1 MQSTLSSLAMVFVLS
16 NLGCTAGPVEDAG
29 VQGYPHDDVL
39 RVHHVQM
46 KGTHN
51 SYHLIGEVDA
61 DPWRY
66 DHAPLDVQLAEQG
79 VRGFELDLTYD
90 AETDTYPVFHLALVD
105 ANTNCA
111 TFDVCLE
118 TLATWSRAHRGHAPL
133 LVQIETKDEDS
144 AEDIDAY
151 LAGIEAIVDDALG
164 ELVLRPDDVQGDHP
178 TLADA
183 LAAEGWPTLAVARG
197 RIVLFLDGG
206 RAASAYARGDTDLS
220 GRAMFV
226 RGREGTPIA
235 AISKFDEPVGNEAAI
250 AEAVLANRLVRTR
263 ADTDGNEAR
272 AMDTSRF
279 EAALASGAH
288 LVSTD
293 FPAENPYVDYFVD
306 IADGAPARCNPLTA
320 PEECTSLAIEDPD
333 LLAL

>member
-1 MQSTLSSLAMVFVLS
+1 MRRTSLVLS
-16 NLGCTAGPVEDAG
+16 LTALFAVSCTGGVDDAG
-29 VQGYPHDDVL
+29 VASYPLDDVL

-79 VRGFELDLTYD
+79 VRGFEIDLTYD
-90 AETDTYPVFHLALVD
+90 ATTDTYPVFHIALVD
-105 ANTNCA
+105 ENTNCA
-111 TFDVCLE
+111 TLDVCLG
-118 TLATWSRAHRGHAPL
+118 TLATWSRAHRGHVPL

-144 AEDIDAY
+144 TEDIDAY
-151 LAGIEAIVDDALG
+151 LAGIEAIVEAELG
-164 ELVLRPDDVQGDHP
+164 ELVLTPDDVQGDHA
-178 TLADA
+178 TLAEAIETD
-183 LAAEGWPTLAVARG
+183 GWPTLAVARG
-197 RIVLFLDGG
+197 RVILFLDGG
-206 RAASAYARGDTDLS
+206 RAATAYARDDTDLS
-220 GRAMFV
+220 DRLMFV

-235 AISKFDEPVGNEAAI
+235 AISKFDEPVGNEDAI

-272 AMDTSRF
+272 AMDLSRF
-279 EAALASGAH
+279 TAALASGAH

-293 FPAENPYVDYFVD
+293 FPAENPYVDYAVD
-306 IADGAPARCNPLTA
+306 IDDGTPARCNPLTA
-320 PEECTSLAIEDPD
+320 PDECTSLAIEDPE
-333 LLAL
+333 LLAAP